1 MTYNIQANPEQ
12 QNITITG
19 EPLNVFKEVKGVL
32 MTGSSAIL
40 PFTQETAELLFRFL
54 RGEDFVMSTQTK
66 TYLRILKTGEH
77 LKHSNWQWSLD
88 LHSLR
93 DDVLNTRSKA
103 LHTKWDLIHYMPLR
117 YIDKS
122 NPQNIT
128 DLVLDTWCVVVGE
141 ITEIRYVANAD
152 AVAVTVKDI
161 TGGSVSSWFF
171 RQRFLLNKFHAGDTV
186 VIAGTYSS
194 YINKRTGAVAEQITN
209 ATMDM
214 VGNYDASYKVAPV
227 YSEKVGKKKWIISKE
242 MERLLKEVAW
252 IEDPVPEAIL
262 NKYDLMTRN
271 EAYRKVHFPDSLKEA
286 IRARERIAFDDF
298 VRLQVF
304 LLAKKEEQQLSRIGN
319 SLNQSGWS
327 DQFVASLPFTFTGAQ
342 QRVVQEIAEDMS
354 AEHPMRRLL
363 HGEVGS
369 GKAQPLYSKILTP
382 NGFTTMGQISIG
394 DEVLTPDGNATHV
407 ADIFPQ
413 GLRPTYE
420 LTFGDGTTVHADENH
435 LWSVRTSG
443 KEFLGHPNKNLT
455 TKQIMEDLFLSDG
468 YPKWH
473 VDHPIIEGLGTEWK
487 SSIDPYSMGV
497 LLGDESVMDP
507 KEGVQFADSED
518 DLNFELRRLGLMGI
532 KSHTKFI
539 PMELLNADKTSRLY
553 LIQGLLDTDGS
564 VEIGRGYSFTSDSN
578 QLAEDFSY
586 LVRSLGGVARI
597 VSGTKKNI
605 QTYYV
610 SGKLP
615 KECAPFR
622 VAKKKNLFE
631 SMPESM
637 SDSKVIMSI
646 EYIGDIPTQC
656 IRLEDPK
663 GLYITDG
670 FTVTHNTEV
679 SLTAALRAARS
690 GKQTALLV
698 PTGILATQLYG
709 RFLNDIERAGLQ
721 NEVHVG
727 LLHTGLKI
735 SERRKTL
742 ASLAAGELQI
752 LIGTH
757 SILNK
762 DVIFGDLGLIVIDEQ
777 HKFGTKHRQSLQE
790 NFLLK
795 SNIVPDMLMM
805 SATPIPRTMSQTIYG
820 DMDLSVID
828 ELPAS
833 RKPVITYW
841 DDDDSDAWDAIR
853 QQVQDG
859 HQAYVIA
866 ALVEESESEKLEN
879 VENATQTHQFL
890 QTSIFPEFKVGLVHG
905 KMKPAEK
912 TEVLEAFYK
921 NEIQVLVST
930 SVIEVGVNV
939 PNATVMTILNANRFG
954 IASLHQIRGR
964 VGRGD
969 AQAYCFLIGEA
980 TNPDAEERLN
990 AMVASSD
997 GFWLAEKD
1005 LEIRGEG
1012 SLLNSSQSGE
1022 NHMIIA
1028 NLREHRKLLE
1038 IARRVAKSAAK
1049 SDKMQDEVSF
1059 LFGGGSISS

>member
-1 MTYNIQANPEQ
+1 MTYNIQANPDQ

-19 EPLNVFKEVKGVL
+19 DPLNVFKEVKGAI
-32 MTGSSAIL
+32 MTDSAAIL
-40 PFTQETAELLFRFL
+40 PFTQETAELLFKFL

-66 TYLRILKTGEH
+66 TYLRLLKTGEH
-77 LKHSNWQWSLD
+77 LKHADWKWSLD

-93 DDVLNTRSKA
+93 DEVLNTRSKA

-161 TGGSVSSWFF
+161 TGGIVSSWFF

-194 YINKRTGAVAEQITN
+194 YINKRTGAAVEQITN

-227 YSEKVGKKKWIISKE
+227 YSEKVGKKKWVISRE
-242 MERLLKEVAW
+242 MEKLLNEVAW
-252 IEDPVPEAIL
+252 IEDPVPEVIL

-271 EAYRKVHFPDSLKEA
+271 EAYRKVHFPDSLREA

-304 LLAKKEEQQLSRIGN
+304 LLAKKEEQQLSRVGN
-319 SLNQSGWS
+319 VMSNPEWTNQ
-327 DQFVASLPFTFTGAQ
+327 FINSLPFTLTGAQ
-342 QRVVQEIAEDMS
+342 TRVIGEITEDMS
-354 AEHPMRRLL
+354 SDRPMRRLL

-369 GKAQPLYSKILTP
+369 GKSET
-382 NGFTTMGQISIG
+382 
-394 DEVLTPDGNATHV
+394 
-407 ADIFPQ
+407 
-413 GLRPTYE
+413 GL
-420 LTFGDGTTVHADENH
+420 A
-435 LWSVRTSG
+435 
-443 KEFLGHPNKNLT
+443 
-455 TKQIMEDLFLSDG
+455 
-468 YPKWH
+468 
-473 VDHPIIEGLGTEWK
+473 
-487 SSIDPYSMGV
+487 
-497 LLGDESVMDP
+497 
-507 KEGVQFADSED
+507 
-518 DLNFELRRLGLMGI
+518 
-532 KSHTKFI
+532 
-539 PMELLNADKTSRLY
+539 
-553 LIQGLLDTDGS
+553 
-564 VEIGRGYSFTSDSN
+564 
-578 QLAEDFSY
+578 
-586 LVRSLGGVARI
+586 
-597 VSGTKKNI
+597 
-605 QTYYV
+605 
-610 SGKLP
+610 
-615 KECAPFR
+615 
-622 VAKKKNLFE
+622 
-631 SMPESM
+631 
-637 SDSKVIMSI
+637 
-646 EYIGDIPTQC
+646 
-656 IRLEDPK
+656 
-663 GLYITDG
+663 
-670 FTVTHNTEV
+670 
-679 SLTAALRAARS
+679 AALLAIRS
-690 GKQTALLV
+690 GKQVAFLV
-698 PTGILATQLYG
+698 PTGILASQLQT
-709 RFLNDIERAGLQ
+709 RFVNDIQRAGLQ
-721 NEVHVG
+721 DEVKIG
-727 LLHTGLKI
+727 LLYTGLKVA
-735 SERRKTL
+735 ERRKTL
-742 ASLAAGELQI
+742 ADLASNDIQLI
-752 LIGTH
+752 IGTH

-762 DVIFGDLGLIVIDEQ
+762 DVVFGDLGLIIIDEQ

-795 SNIVPDMLMM
+795 SNVVPDMLMM

-841 DDDDSDAWDAIR
+841 DEDDSDAWDSIR
-853 QQVQDG
+853 EQVQAG
-859 HQAYVIA
+859 RQAYVIA

-879 VENATQTHQFL
+879 VENATQTHLFL
-890 QTSIFPEFKVGLVHG
+890 QTSIFPEYSVGLVHG
-905 KMKPAEK
+905 KMKQAEK
-912 TEVLEAFYK
+912 TAVLESFYK
-921 NEIQVLVST
+921 NEIQILVST

-964 VGRGD
+964 VGRGEE
-969 AQAYCFLIGEA
+969 QAYCFLIGEA

-1012 SLLNSSQSGE
+1012 SLLNSSQSGD

-1059 LFGGGSISS
+1059 LFGEGSISS